1 MSEHTI
7 TVAGVAVDTRH
18 WIGGERVAS
27 AQTFPDVSPIDGST
41 IGEIS
46 RGTAME
52 AAAAVA
58 AAKAAFPAWAATS
71 RAERARILHAIA
83 DGVEKR
89 IEELSIVETTDNGA
103 LLRSHRRG
111 VMPRVAHNFRFF
123 ADWLLKLEHEDF
135 ETRGHTN
142 HVSWDPAG
150 PSVLITPWNAPLML
164 ATWKVAPA
172 LAAGNTVIL
181 KPAEWTPLTASLL
194 ADIAAE
200 AGLPA
205 GVLNVVQGYGS
216 EIGDALTSHP
226 DVRRISFTGSVP
238 TAKRIAESAA
248 ANLTPLSLE
257 LGGKSPLLV
266 FADADLDLAVDL
278 AVEQYDN
285 AGQVCLAATRFLVE
299 ESVAEEFTRR
309 FVEKA
314 GQLTQ
319 GDPRGEATDIGP
331 NIHPLQLEKIDG
343 FVQRAVAAGA
353 RAVIGGH
360 RKDGQYYAPTLLTDV
375 AQDSEI
381 VQEEVFGPVLTLQT
395 FATEDEAVRLANDT
409 RFGLAATL
417 ATGDPERA
425 ERVTAQLVAGTV
437 WTNCFF
443 VRDLQAP
450 FGGSRHSGVGREGG
464 TWSFDFYCDLKNTVD
479 LAERMERTMGEI
491 VGAGLLAHVP
501 TIVLPEETR
510 LELNGG
516 KEITLVTGL
525 HQLRKDVFERDDYDT
540 VVVLDSHWA
549 TTVEFVVTA
558 QQRRAGLFTSE
569 ELPRGMCRM
578 PYDFPGDPELAHN
591 IAASSPTSTAPGS
604 PRSRTSTCRSTT
616 PPPTCGSSW
625 GRGCPTSGG

>member
-1 MSEHTI
+1 MSDKI
-7 TVAGVAVDTRH
+7 TVAGVSVDTRH

-27 AQTFPDVSPIDGST
+27 TETFTDVSPIDGSVL
-41 IGEIS
+41 GEIS
-46 RGTAME
+46 RGRAME

-58 AAKAAFPAWAATS
+58 SAKAAFPAWAVTP
-71 RAERARILHAIA
+71 RAERARILHAVA

-89 IEELSIVETTDNGA
+89 LEELAVVETTDNGA

-123 ADWLLKLEHEDF
+123 ADWLLRLDHEDF
-135 ETRGHTN
+135 TTYTSGSAAGRGHTN

-172 LAAGNTVIL
+172 LAAGNTVVL
-181 KPAEWTPLTASLL
+181 KPAEWSPLTASLL
-194 ADIAAE
+194 ADIAAA

-205 GVLNVVQGYGS
+205 GVLNVVQGHGS

-238 TAKRIAESAA
+238 TARRIAASAA

-285 AGQVCLAATRFLVE
+285 AGQVCLAGTRLLVQE
-299 ESVAEEFTRR
+299 TIAEEFTRR

-314 GQLTQ
+314 ARLTQ
-319 GDPRGEATDIGP
+319 GDPRDEVTDIGP
-331 NIHPLQLEKIDG
+331 TIHPRQLEKIDG
-343 FVQRAVAAGA
+343 FVRRATAAGA

-360 RKDGQYYAPTLLTDV
+360 RGDGQYYAPTLLTDV

-395 FATEDEAVRLANDT
+395 FATEEEGVRLANDT
-409 RFGLAATL
+409 RFGLAATV
-417 ATGDPERA
+417 ATGDPDRA
-425 ERVTAQLVAGTV
+425 DRVTAQLVAGTV
-437 WTNCFF
+437 WVNCFF

-450 FGGSRHSGVGREGG
+450 FGGSRLSGVGREGG
-464 TWSFDFYCDLKNTVD
+464 TWSFDFYCDLKNTV
-479 LAERMERTMGEI
+479 
-491 VGAGLLAHVP
+491 
-501 TIVLPEETR
+501 
-510 LELNGG
+510 
-516 KEITLVTGL
+516 
-525 HQLRKDVFERDDYDT
+525 
-540 VVVLDSHWA
+540 
-549 TTVEFVVTA
+549 
-558 QQRRAGLFTSE
+558 
-569 ELPRGMCRM
+569 
-578 PYDFPGDPELAHN
+578 
-591 IAASSPTSTAPGS
+591 TAPEGWQDH
-604 PRSRTSTCRSTT
+604 
-616 PPPTCGSSW
+616 G
-625 GRGCPTSGG
+625 

>member
-1 MSEHTI
+1 MADKI
-7 TVAGVAVDTRH
+7 IVAGVSVDTRH
-18 WIGGERVAS
+18 WIGGRRVAS
-27 AQTFPDVSPIDGST
+27 ARTFTDLSPIDGGT
-41 IGEIS
+41 LGEIA
-46 RGTAME
+46 RGGPAE
-52 AAAAVA
+52 AEAAVA
-58 AAKAAFPAWAATS
+58 AAKAAFPSWAATAP
-71 RAERARILHAIA
+71 AERARVLHAVA

-89 IEELSIVETTDNGA
+89 LEELAIVETTDNGA

-123 ADWLLKLEHEDF
+123 ADWLLKLDHEDF

-181 KPAEWTPLTASLL
+181 KPAEWSPLTASLL

-216 EIGDALTSHP
+216 EIGDALTSHA

-238 TAKRIAESAA
+238 TARLIAESAA
-248 ANLTPLSLE
+248 SNLTPLSLE

-285 AGQVCLAATRFLVE
+285 AGQVCLAATRLLVE

-314 GQLTQ
+314 GALTQ
-319 GDPRGEATDIGP
+319 GDPREEATDIGP
-331 NIHPLQLEKIDG
+331 TIHARQLEKIDG
-343 FVQRAVAAGA
+343 FVRRAIAAGA

-360 RKDGQYYAPTLLTDV
+360 RKDGRYYAPTLLTDV

-395 FATEDEAVRLANDT
+395 FTDEDEAVRLADDT
-409 RFGLAATL
+409 RFGLAATV
-417 ATGDPERA
+417 ATGDRERA

-437 WTNCFF
+437 WVNCFF
-443 VRDLQAP
+443 VRDLRAP
-450 FGGSRHSGVGREGG
+450 FGGARHSGVGREGG
-464 TWSFDFYCDLKNTVD
+464 SWSFDFYCDLKNTV
-479 LAERMERTMGEI
+479 
-491 VGAGLLAHVP
+491 
-501 TIVLPEETR
+501 
-510 LELNGG
+510 
-516 KEITLVTGL
+516 
-525 HQLRKDVFERDDYDT
+525 
-540 VVVLDSHWA
+540 
-549 TTVEFVVTA
+549 
-558 QQRRAGLFTSE
+558 
-569 ELPRGMCRM
+569 
-578 PYDFPGDPELAHN
+578 
-591 IAASSPTSTAPGS
+591 TAPNGWKNH
-604 PRSRTSTCRSTT
+604 
-616 PPPTCGSSW
+616 G
-625 GRGCPTSGG
+625 

>member
-1 MSEHTI
+1 MNTRII

-18 WIGGERVAS
+18 WIAGRRVAS
-27 AQTFPDVSPIDGST
+27 PDTFPDVSPIDGSALGY
-41 IGEIS
+41 IA
-46 RGTAME
+46 RGTATE
-52 AAAAVA
+52 ADAAVA
-58 AAKAAFPAWAATS
+58 AAKAAFPGWAATP

-89 IEELSIVETTDNGA
+89 LEELAIVETTDNGA

-123 ADWLLKLEHEDF
+123 ADWLLKLEHGDF
-135 ETRGHTN
+135 ETRGHSN

-150 PSVLITPWNAPLML
+150 PCVLITPWNAPLML

-172 LAAGNTVIL
+172 LAAGNTVVL
-181 KPAEWTPLTASLL
+181 KPAEWSPLTASLL

-238 TAKRIAESAA
+238 TARRIAASAA
-248 ANLTPLSLE
+248 AYLTPLSLE

-266 FADADLDLAVDL
+266 FADADLELAVDL

-285 AGQVCLAATRFLVE
+285 AGQVCLAATRLLVE

-309 FVEKA
+309 FVDRA
-314 GQLTQ
+314 TGLRQ
-319 GDPRGEATDIGP
+319 GDPRDGATDIGP
-331 NIHPLQLEKIDG
+331 NIHPRQLEKIDG
-343 FVQRAVAAGA
+343 FVQRAQAAGA

-360 RKDGQYYAPTLLTDV
+360 PKDGQYYAPTLLADV

-395 FATEDEAVRLANDT
+395 FADEEEAIRLANDT

-425 ERVTAQLVAGTV
+425 ERVTARLVAGTV
-437 WTNCFF
+437 WVNCFF

-450 FGGSRHSGVGREGG
+450 FGGSRLSGVGREGG
-464 TWSFDFYCDLKNTVD
+464 TWSFDFYCDVKNTV
-479 LAERMERTMGEI
+479 
-491 VGAGLLAHVP
+491 
-501 TIVLPEETR
+501 
-510 LELNGG
+510 
-516 KEITLVTGL
+516 
-525 HQLRKDVFERDDYDT
+525 
-540 VVVLDSHWA
+540 
-549 TTVEFVVTA
+549 
-558 QQRRAGLFTSE
+558 
-569 ELPRGMCRM
+569 
-578 PYDFPGDPELAHN
+578 
-591 IAASSPTSTAPGS
+591 TAPNGW
-604 PRSRTSTCRSTT
+604 TNH
-616 PPPTCGSSW
+616 G
-625 GRGCPTSGG
+625 

>member
-1 MSEHTI
+1 MSDKI
-7 TVAGVAVDTRH
+7 IVAGVSVDTRH
-18 WIGGERVAS
+18 WIGGRRVAS
-27 AQTFPDVSPIDGST
+27 AGTFTDVSPIDGRVL
-41 IGEIS
+41 GEIA
-46 RGTAME
+46 RGG
-52 AAAAVA
+52 AAEVEAAVA
-58 AAKAAFPAWAATS
+58 AAREAFPAWAATP
-71 RAERARILHAIA
+71 RAERARLLHAVA

-89 IEELSIVETTDNGA
+89 LEELAIVETNDNGA

-123 ADWLLKLEHEDF
+123 ADRLLTLEHEEF
-135 ETRGHTN
+135 ETRGHAN

-172 LAAGNTVIL
+172 LAAGNTVVL

-238 TAKRIAESAA
+238 TAKRIAASAA
-248 ANLTPLSLE
+248 PNLTPLSLE

-266 FADADLDLAVDL
+266 FADADLELAVDL

-314 GQLTQ
+314 GALVQ
-319 GDPRGEATDIGP
+319 GDPRDETTDIGP

-343 FVQRAVAAGA
+343 FVRRAVADGA
-353 RAVIGGH
+353 RVVVGGH
-360 RKDGQYYAPTLLTDV
+360 PKDGQYYAPTLLTDV

-395 FATEDEAVRLANDT
+395 FTDEDEAVRLANDT
-409 RFGLAATL
+409 RFGLAATV
-417 ATGDPERA
+417 ATGDTERA
-425 ERVTAQLVAGTV
+425 ARVTERLVAGTV
-437 WTNCFF
+437 WVNCFF
-443 VRDLQAP
+443 VRDLRAP

-464 TWSFDFYCDLKNTVD
+464 TWSFDFYCDLKNTVT
-479 LAERMERTMGEI
+479 A
-491 VGAGLLAHVP
+491 P
-501 TIVLPEETR
+501 
-510 LELNGG
+510 NGG
-516 KEITLVTGL
+516 NQDHG
-525 HQLRKDVFERDDYDT
+525 
-540 VVVLDSHWA
+540 
-549 TTVEFVVTA
+549 
-558 QQRRAGLFTSE
+558 
-569 ELPRGMCRM
+569 
-578 PYDFPGDPELAHN
+578 
-591 IAASSPTSTAPGS
+591 
-604 PRSRTSTCRSTT
+604 
-616 PPPTCGSSW
+616 
-625 GRGCPTSGG
+625 